1 MDLLDKY
8 IKEIADDL
16 RVDELNIK
24 DVQMLLPSR
33 KHFCA
38 ARLINH
44 KIELN
49 RMRRGKDKKR
59 KELIQQVSDN
69 APIKFSMSSL
79 EKTVDSQDDMEELN
93 ASIRE
98 HELIIELL
106 EKVEKNFNSMTF
118 DIKNIIEI
126 IKLEQ
131 L

>member
-8 IKEIADDL
+8 IKEIAEDL
-16 RVDELNIK
+16 KVDELNIK
-24 DVQMLLPSR
+24 DVQMRLPSK
-33 KHFCA
+33 KHFWA
-38 ARLINH
+38 ARLIKH
-44 KIELN
+44 KIELQQMK
-49 RMRRGKDKKR
+49 RSKDKKR
-59 KELIQQVSDN
+59 KELIQQVADN
-69 APIKFSMSSL
+69 APIKFSMPAL
-79 EKTVDSQDDMEELN
+79 EKTVDSSEDMEELSV
-93 ASIRE
+93 SIRE

>member
-24 DVQMLLPSR
+24 DVQMRLPSR
-33 KHFCA
+33 KHFWA

>member
-16 RVDELNIK
+16 KVDELNIK
-24 DVQMLLPSR
+24 DVQMRLPSR
-33 KHFCA
+33 KHFWA

-44 KIELN
+44 KIELH
-49 RMRRGKDKKR
+49 RMRRGKDKRR
-59 KELIQQVSDN
+59 KDLIQQVSDN
-69 APIKFSMSSL
+69 APIKFSMPSL
-79 EKTVDSQDDMEELN
+79 EKTVDSLDDMEELN

-106 EKVEKNFNSMTF
+106 EKVERNFNSMTY